1 MVARATVAEID
12 AVRMSVGQAVE
23 LFEESVVPALREQEG
38 YEGAYVLL
46 SDEGKALV
54 LTFWETGE
62 AAEAGLAG
70 VRSFYDLQVEK
81 FVTIFRSPPGRE
93 LFGIPVGTLA
103 VLLLGLLAVAVAGI
117 GMLAL
122 RNPVFFRLGVRSVT
136 RRPGRSALI
145 VAGLM

>member
-12 AVRMSVGQAVE
+12 AVRMSVVQAVE

-93 LFGIPVGTLA
+93 LYRVALA
-103 VLLLGLLAVAVAGI
+103 DAPMGAI
-117 GMLAL
+117 G
-122 RNPVFFRLGVRSVT
+122 
-136 RRPGRSALI
+136 
-145 VAGLM
+145 